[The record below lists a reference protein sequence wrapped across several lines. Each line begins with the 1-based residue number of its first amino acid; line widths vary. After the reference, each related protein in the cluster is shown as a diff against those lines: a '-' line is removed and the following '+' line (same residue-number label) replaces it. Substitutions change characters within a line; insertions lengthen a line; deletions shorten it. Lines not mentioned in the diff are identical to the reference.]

1 MDDEIKV
8 SELPQ
13 ASQVN
18 AEDLL
23 MIIQGGANKKITKE
37 LFDSQIKTSIE
48 ELTSEI
54 NSLKNELAKRDKKIV
69 VGMAQNYTTN
79 VAENIPFDST
89 RFDSSDGSLV
99 LESNGVTIGAGIEE
113 VEISAQCFFQRDNQQ
128 GGYQWTQIRHN
139 GYAISTAIGSVLGDY
154 GCTTHSPIP
163 RKVQEGDKI
172 TIYRLTNYD
181 TTIRGLDNTYMQIKV
196 TK

>member
-8 SELPQ
+8 SELPL
-13 ASQVN
+13 ATQVN
-18 AEDLL
+18 NDDLL
-23 MIIQGGANKKITKE
+23 MIIQGQANKKIPKG
-37 LFDSQIKTSIE
+37 LFNSQIETRIE
-48 ELTSEI
+48 ELAA
-54 NSLKNELAKRDKKIV
+54 ELAKRNKKIV
-69 VGMAQNYTTN
+69 VGMAQNYSTT
-79 VAENIPFDST
+79 AAGNIPFDST

-99 LESNGVTIGAGIEE
+99 LEENGVTIGAGIEE

-163 RKVQEGDKI
+163 IQVQEGDKI

>member
-8 SELPQ
+8 SELPL
-13 ASQVN
+13 ATQVN
-18 AEDLL
+18 NDDLL
-23 MIIQGGANKKITKE
+23 MIIQGQANKKIPFNSFNNGNK
-37 LFDSQIKTSIE
+37 SAIE
-48 ELTSEI
+48 ELTAEV
-54 NSLKNELAKRDKKIV
+54 NSLKNELSKRNKKIV
-69 VGMAQNYTTN
+69 VGMAQNYTTT
-79 VAENIPFDST
+79 AKGNIPFDAT

-99 LESNGVTIGAGIEE
+99 LEDNGVTIGAGIEE

-163 RKVQEGDKI
+163 IQVQEGDKI
-172 TIYRLTNYD
+172 TIYRLTSYD